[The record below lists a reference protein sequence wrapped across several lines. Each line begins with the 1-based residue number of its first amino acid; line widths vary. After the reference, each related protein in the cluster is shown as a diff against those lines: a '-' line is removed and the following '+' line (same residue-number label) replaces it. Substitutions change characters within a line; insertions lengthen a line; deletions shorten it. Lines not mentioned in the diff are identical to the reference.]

1 MRRRRAASVARLI
14 FPGRK
19 MTRRPRAGAAF
30 LILARR
36 RRKRRRPAVQPKKE
50 ATRSC
55 LRAAHTR
62 MLHPSPHHPD
72 LPGSLIAMP
81 GRKLASPIISV
92 LTLGLYE
99 NAKSHALDVFFLP
112 LGISRWEVGLT
123 TWAGLAD
130 RSDVPQLDRFSHSSF
145 SF

>member
-1 MRRRRAASVARLI
+1 MRLRQRPNPMRKTDSLWQHEKTAGGFGRPPYFLRAQNDAPALW
-14 FPGRK
+14 
-19 MTRRPRAGAAF
+19 AGAA
-30 LILARR
+30 LMTWARR

-55 LRAAHTR
+55 LRAAQTR

-72 LPGSLIAMP
+72 LPGSLIAKP

-99 NAKSHALDVFFLP
+99 NAKSHALDIVFLP
-112 LGISRWEVGLT
+112 RGMR
-123 TWAGLAD
+123 
-130 RSDVPQLDRFSHSSF
+130 R
-145 SF
+145 

>member
-1 MRRRRAASVARLI
+1 MSLRYLQRLNPLPRTSSLWQHEKTAGGFGRPPHFSRAQNDAPAL
-14 FPGRK
+14 G
-19 MTRRPRAGAAF
+19 AGAAF
-30 LILARR
+30 IILARR
-36 RRKRRRPAVQPKKE
+36 RRKRRRPALQPKKE

-72 LPGSLIAMP
+72 LPGSLIAKP

-99 NAKSHALDVFFLP
+99 NAKSHALDMVFLP
-112 LGISRWEVGLT
+112 RGMSR
-123 TWAGLAD
+123 
-130 RSDVPQLDRFSHSSF
+130 
-145 SF
+145 